1 MRSQSLTLDD
11 FQRTIRQF
19 RATAKRMGGMGALLG
34 VILGPKR
41 SPEDAL
47 DHVDASELHRLDLR
61 LRRWAS
67 AIDSM
72 TIEERT
78 DPDLLRD
85 ASRQLR
91 VAMGAGVDA
100 SSVGT
105 MLRHFS
111 RIREDFRRMWP
122 R

>member
-11 FQRTIRQF
+11 FQRALRQF
-19 RATAKRMGGMGALLG
+19 RAMAEKMGGMGALLG
-34 VILGPKR
+34 AIPGLNLF
-41 SPEDAL
+41 PEHVL
-47 DHVDASELHRLDLR
+47 DRLDASELHRLD
-61 LRRWAS
+61 RWAS

-85 ASRQLR
+85 ASRQSR

-105 MLRHFS
+105 LLRQFS
-111 RIREDFRRMWP
+111 RFREELRRMRP

>member
-11 FQRTIRQF
+11 FQRTLRQG
-19 RATAKRMGGMGALLG
+19 RAIVEKMGGMGVLLG
-34 VILGPKR
+34 RIPGLKR
-41 SPEDAL
+41 FPADVL
-47 DHVDASELHRLDLR
+47 DHLDASELHRLD
-61 LRRWAS
+61 RWAS

-85 ASRQLR
+85 ASRQSR

-105 MLRHFS
+105 LLRQFA
-111 RIREDFRRMWP
+111 RFREDFRRMRP

>member
-1 MRSQSLTLDD
+1 MRSQSPTLDD
-11 FQRTIRQF
+11 FQRALRQF
-19 RATAKRMGGMGALLG
+19 RAMAERMGGMGVLLG
-34 VILGPKR
+34 RIPGLKR
-41 SPEDAL
+41 FPADVL
-47 DHVDASELHRLDLR
+47 DHLDAGELHRLD
-61 LRRWAS
+61 RWAS

-85 ASRQLR
+85 ASRQSR

-105 MLRHFS
+105 LLRQFS
-111 RIREDFRRMWP
+111 RFRADFRRMRP

>member
-11 FQRTIRQF
+11 FRRTLRQF
-19 RATAKRMGGMGALLG
+19 RAMAEKMGGMGALLG
-34 VILGPKR
+34 AIPGLNR
-41 SPEDAL
+41 FPEHVL
-47 DHVDASELHRLDLR
+47 DRLDASELHRLD
-61 LRRWAS
+61 RWTS

-85 ASRQLR
+85 ASRR
-91 VAMGAGVDA
+91 SRIAIGAGVDA
-100 SSVGT
+100 ASVET
-105 MLRHFS
+105 LLRQFS
-111 RIREDFRRMWP
+111 RVREDFRRMRP